1 MSLCLEHCSGTAMLS
16 NQSILH
22 QRHDKARRFQ
32 TSKQRWEDKMLK
44 HGQLTFIS
52 FFSQCFHFQ
61 KTLLS
66 SVNFLQDKPAYLTV
80 MLAFGISCKSTSQ
93 AFLCSTQSS
102 IEESTSQ
109 PSHSQL
115 TVSGTGRWVWVVWF
129 APLLLRSAQCNCWVS
144 TQQCRS
150 ARFGRGGRLGVPGRC
165 AAGPPFNCRDKKVA
179 SMASTLVLF
188 FTQAVLM
195 FGL

>member
-1 MSLCLEHCSGTAMLS
+1 MLP
-16 NQSILH
+16 LP
-22 QRHDKARRFQ
+22 K
-32 TSKQRWEDKMLK
+32 
-44 HGQLTFIS
+44 
-52 FFSQCFHFQ
+52 

-102 IEESTSQ
+102 LEESTSQ
-109 PSHSQL
+109 PSHAQL

-129 APLLLRSAQCNCWVS
+129 APLLLRSAQCNCWLS
-144 TQQCRS
+144 S
-150 ARFGRGGRLGVPGRC
+150 AEAHVLADGRVARLGVPGRC

-179 SMASTLVLF
+179 SMASTLVLYSSCAYVWAVD
-188 FTQAVLM
+188 TQRLCTC
-195 FGL
+195 